1 MVRRVQSTPPRKPRR
16 AAPKGKRAAAEDK
29 TSKGTA
35 VEKTPEKGTRTIA
48 TTARG
53 ARKTRILIANDDGIF
68 APGIKVLEE
77 IARAI
82 SDYVWVVAP
91 EVEQSGAS
99 HSLTVRTPVR
109 IRQVTPRHFAVSG
122 TPTDCVLLGVL
133 QILKDDPPD
142 LVLSGVNGGGNLAED
157 VQHSGTVA
165 AASMGASLGIPAI
178 AFSQHFTHS
187 ELDFSAALR
196 YGPEL
201 IRKLM
206 AAPWRRDSV
215 VNINFPDRPADA
227 ITGIAVTCQGRRRI
241 KEHIT
246 KSVDPFGRP
255 YYWIGAPRKEQQ
267 LHKNSDITAIMQGQI
282 SVTPLDL
289 DLTHGQMVRDLGK
302 LLR

>member
-1 MVRRVQSTPPRKPRR
+1 MARQPKSKTKSAAKSTAKRRTPRMPPAKST
-16 AAPKGKRAAAEDK
+16 
-29 TSKGTA
+29 SGT
-35 VEKTPEKGTRTIA
+35 KIA
-48 TTARG
+48 TTAATAKKR
-53 ARKTRILIANDDGIF
+53 RILISNDDGIF
-68 APGIKVLEE
+68 APGIEVLER
-77 IARAI
+77 IAKQI
-82 SDYVWVVAP
+82 SDDVWIVAP
-91 EVEQSGAS
+91 EIEQSGAS

-109 IRQVTPRHFAVSG
+109 IRKLGPRRFAVSG

-133 QILKDDPPD
+133 QVLKDEPPD

-165 AASMGASLGIPAI
+165 AASMGAALGIPAI
-178 AFSQHFTHS
+178 AFSQNFPMGAA
-187 ELDFSAALR
+187 LDFSGALR

-206 AAPWRRDSV
+206 AAPWRRDTV

-227 ITGIAVTCQGRRRI
+227 ITGIRVTCQGRRRI

-246 KSVDPFGRP
+246 EGVDPFGRP

-267 LHKNSDITAIMQGQI
+267 LHKDSDISAIMRGQI

-289 DLTHGQMVRDLGK
+289 DLTHQRMMRDLRK
-302 LLR
+302 LFP